1 MRIFITGTA
10 GFIGFHLARLLLQEG
25 HSVHGFDGLTNYYD
39 VSLKRRRHALLREH
53 PAFTATEA
61 LLEDADAL
69 QQARGRG
76 ALRALVPRVL
86 PLMKASSVK
95 TAPATPPAANQ
106 HRGAWAPVQIGT
118 CVLSARSDKGL
129 L

>member
-1 MRIFITGTA
+1 MRVFITGTA

-39 VSLKRRRHALLREH
+39 VRLKRRRHALLREH

-69 QQARGRG
+69 QQAAAGHG
-76 ALRALVPRVL
+76 AVQVHPRHSRRHAHRHLQPRPDGARLHLRLVCKKR
-86 PLMKASSVK
+86 
-95 TAPATPPAANQ
+95 
-106 HRGAWAPVQIGT
+106 
-118 CVLSARSDKGL
+118 
-129 L
+129 